1 MVACGELRLNRIALE
16 RCLQA
21 LPNIPPPTQACA
33 RPCSSDKG
41 RKDNNKEKTDFRH
54 RSASTASPSPATRI
68 CETASVENHP
78 YLVNTF
84 RRMRPDAESM
94 SQVQHSHVAQR
105 STPLPSHPA
114 LTYASDAEGRSA
126 RQTSLSCESR

>member
-41 RKDNNKEKTDFRH
+41 RKDNNKETRDFRH

-68 CETASVENHP
+68 CETASVRESSLLGKHLP
-78 YLVNTF
+78 Q
-84 RRMRPDAESM
+84 DAPRCR
-94 SQVQHSHVAQR
+94 VDVAG
-105 STPLPSHPA
+105 PA
-114 LTYASDAEGRSA
+114 LPRGAAKHA
-126 RQTSLSCESR
+126 VA

>member
-1 MVACGELRLNRIALE
+1 MQARSVPSRFVAVAQDAGVRGKRALAHARLAKAARI
-16 RCLQA
+16 
-21 LPNIPPPTQACA
+21 TT
-33 RPCSSDKG
+33 
-41 RKDNNKEKTDFRH
+41 RKRDVRH
-54 RSASTASPSPATRI
+54 RCASTASPSPATRI

-84 RRMRPDAESM
+84 PRMRPDAESM
-94 SQVQHSHVAQR
+94 SHSQHAHVAQR

-126 RQTSLSCESR
+126 CQTSLSCESR